1 VPFEGIEVGTD
12 LAYGPLGRT
21 IVDVHVRDGREVY
34 LGAVET
40 LPAMAPGGRNAIYGQ
55 APDGS
60 PEDLPPLV

>member
-12 LAYGPLGRT
+12 LAYRPLGRT

-34 LGAVET
+34 LGAVE
-40 LPAMAPGGRNAIYGQ
+40 L
-55 APDGS
+55 PDGS